1 MSELLVFDGESLEGP
16 IACEDLGLL
25 RSVTMRGE
33 NLVIDGVAGT
43 QPFALLP
50 HELNETLTWFVT
62 GLTDWTGSVNA
73 DPETG
78 VEENMEHYRAL
89 FTSGGDSETGLHT
102 VALHYAG
109 TVFVGGMQVAEYAQT
124 RTGHKTATLL
134 TRVRIPA
141 TELTESGSA

>member
-33 NLVIDGVAGT
+33 NLIIPGVVGT
-43 QPFALLP
+43 LPFAPRP
-50 HELNETLTWFVT
+50 HELNETLTWLVT
-62 GLTDWTGSVNA
+62 GLTDWTGALNTDTEV
-73 DPETG
+73 G
-78 VEENMEHYRAL
+78 VEQNLEHYRSL
-89 FTSGGDSETGLHT
+89 LNSGGDSETGLHT

-109 TVFVGGMQVAEYAQT
+109 TVFVGGLQVREYAQT
-124 RTGHKTATLL
+124 RTGPGTGTIL
-134 TRVRIPA
+134 TRVVIPA